1 MKNILIVLLFVGSF
15 GEAEVLHPTVVA
27 TIPHVTLSVSK
38 PIQRPNTSLP
48 ISKPIQRPTKVIVQE
63 NYYNTEYVSDCTA
76 YINTISQ
83 KDAEIIA
90 LKAEIH
96 ALKDKEQK
104 KLQKELSDSYEK
116 AVDKFDTQKSSVKT
130 TNSIIISNKP

>member
-1 MKNILIVLLFVGSF
+1 MKNILVLVLFLGSL
-15 GEAEVLHPTVVA
+15 GRADVLHPAVVA
-27 TIPHVTLSVSK
+27 TIPHVTLPVSK
-38 PIQRPNTSLP
+38 PIQRPNPSLP
-48 ISKPIQRPTKVIVQE
+48 ISKPIQRPTRVIVQE
-63 NYYNTEYVSDCTA
+63 NYYNTEYISDCTA

-90 LKAEIH
+90 LKAELH

-104 KLQKELSDSYEK
+104 KLQKELADSYEK